1 MGEARLAQGPQV
13 AASVAELRAAVRRFR
28 DAGETLALV
37 PTMGALHDGHIA
49 LVRQAQGLA
58 RRVAVSIF
66 VNPTQFAPNEDFSRY
81 PRTFDTDVEK
91 LRQAGVDLV
100 YAPGPQDMYPTG
112 FCTQIALA
120 GPALGLETEFRPHFF
135 SGVAIVVA
143 KLLTQSGADVAVF
156 GEKDYQQLR
165 VVTQMARD
173 LDLPVDIVPGPT
185 VREADGLA
193 LSSRNRYLSEGNR
206 RTAPLIHRALTTAA
220 SAIRAGT
227 APDAAAGE
235 AASSLTQ
242 AGLRVDYVAAR
253 NAETLAEVKTANE
266 PIRLLAAA
274 WLGTTRLIDNIA
286 V

>member
-1 MGEARLAQGPQV
+1 MGEGRRDQGPQI
-13 AASVAELRAAVRRFR
+13 ASSLTELRAAVRGFR
-28 DAGETLALV
+28 AAGETLALV

-49 LVRQAQGLA
+49 LVRQAQALA
-58 RRVAVSIF
+58 SRVAVSIF

-81 PRTFDTDVEK
+81 PRTFDADVEK
-91 LRQAGVDLV
+91 LRQVGADLV
-100 YAPGPQDMYPTG
+100 YAPGPEDMYPSG
-112 FCTQIALA
+112 FCTQITLA
-120 GPALGLETEFRPHFF
+120 GPALGLETDFRPHFF

-143 KLLTQSGADVAVF
+143 KLLTQSGADHAVF

-173 LDLPVDIVPGPT
+173 LNLPVQIVPGPT

-193 LSSRNRYLSEGNR
+193 LSSRNRYLSPDDR
-206 RTAPLIHRALTTAA
+206 ATAPVIYQALTAA
-220 SAIRAGT
+220 AAAIRAGS
-227 APDAAAGE
+227 APTAAAHE
-235 AASSLTQ
+235 AAETISR

-253 NAETLAEVKTANE
+253 NADTLAELSTTGE

-274 WLGTTRLIDNIA
+274 WLGSTRLIDNIG

>member
-1 MGEARLAQGPQV
+1 MGKVDVSQGPQV
-13 AASVAELRAAVRRFR
+13 AGSLAELRAAVRRFR

-37 PTMGALHDGHIA
+37 PTMGALHEGHIA
-49 LVRQAQGLA
+49 LVRQAQTLA

-81 PRTFDTDVEK
+81 PRTFDTDVDK
-91 LRQAGVDLV
+91 LRQAGADLV
-100 YAPGPQDMYPTG
+100 YAPAPADMYPAG
-112 FCTQIALA
+112 FCTQISLT
-120 GPALGLETEFRPHFF
+120 GPALGLETDFRPHFF

-143 KLLTQSGADVAVF
+143 KLLTQSGADFALF

-173 LDLPVDIVPGPT
+173 LDLPVEIVPGPT

-193 LSSRNRYLSEGNR
+193 LSSRNRYLSPDD
-206 RTAPLIHRALTTAA
+206 RTIAPVIYRELHAA
-220 SAIRAGT
+220 AAAIRAGT
-227 APDAAAGE
+227 PPAVATADASRSIAA
-235 AASSLTQ
+235 

-253 NAETLAEVKTANE
+253 HAETLADLGSDQD

-274 WLGTTRLIDNIA
+274 WLGSTRLIDNIG

>member
-1 MGEARLAQGPQV
+1 MGQVDVLQGPQV
-13 AASVAELRAAVRRFR
+13 AGSVSELRAAVRQFR
-28 DAGETLALV
+28 GAGETLALV
-37 PTMGALHDGHIA
+37 PTMGALHEGHIA
-49 LVRQAQGLA
+49 LVRQAQTLA

-100 YAPGPQDMYPTG
+100 YAPGPADMYPPG
-112 FCTQIALA
+112 FCTQISLS
-120 GPALGLETEFRPHFF
+120 GPALGLETDFRPQFF

-143 KLLTQSGADVAVF
+143 KLLTQSGADFAVF

-173 LDLPVDIVPGPT
+173 LDLAVQIVPGPT

-193 LSSRNRYLSEGNR
+193 LSSRNRYLSPEDRAVAPVIYKALNVAAAAI
-206 RTAPLIHRALTTAA
+206 RTGTPPTTAVLA
-220 SAIRAGT
+220 AT
-227 APDAAAGE
+227 ATIAE
-235 AASSLTQ
+235 

-253 NAETLAEVKTANE
+253 NADTLADLTSDQE
-266 PIRLLAAA
+266 PIRLLVAA
-274 WLGTTRLIDNIA
+274 WLGSTRLIDNIG